1 MGNYRCATMDS
12 LRVILLLL
20 GLCTTAQ
27 ADGHGVFCTT
37 QFNFWFANNASA
49 ESVLL
54 ALAEPYNACLTA
66 CNMQTNANAKY
77 YQYKELGG
85 LGYPNAGGFDHTC
98 TTPDSSAGNAVPAG
112 GCAFSYPVVANST
125 CRLKIFGA
133 DDTKE
138 LQWCMT
144 SLTNTMRVGA
154 ADNRRHEDDELLSC
168 PEHTAFDI
176 TGSTDETNTYELKAV
191 LFDKF
196 ANTLVSICDGS
207 SSSSSSGCSDKFSN
221 AEKSGIGIAAV
232 AGVLLVAGIA
242 GFVSNRLFGT

>member
-12 LRVILLLL
+12 IRVILLLL

-49 ESVLL
+49 ETVLL

-98 TTPDSSAGNAVPAG
+98 TTPDSSAGNAVP
-112 GCAFSYPVVANST
+112 
-125 CRLKIFGA
+125 GA
-133 DDTKE
+133 P
-138 LQWCMT
+138 LHWSLCT
-144 SLTNTMRVGA
+144 SLHASACSHRTRWPLS
-154 ADNRRHEDDELLSC
+154 LLGC
-168 PEHTAFDI
+168 I
-176 TGSTDETNTYELKAV
+176 TSA
-191 LFDKF
+191 
-196 ANTLVSICDGS
+196 SHI
-207 SSSSSSGCSDKFSN
+207 
-221 AEKSGIGIAAV
+221 
-232 AGVLLVAGIA
+232 
-242 GFVSNRLFGT
+242 